1 MTVAKELK
9 RMTTPV
15 IVDINK
21 ETGQLPPLVAKAY
34 REAGGAMPIVIL
46 ADPGLTKIYGTYS
59 HPQLKA
65 QNYRDI
71 FRDAKRAISADIKEK
86 TFNITL
92 EAPKKA
98 EEKTAPTT
106 GTTAETPASPAV
118 EKPALAAKKDIIKI
132 DNPTMKS
139 WKSSRGS
146 AIEAK
151 LVGVEDKKTFVFV
164 TSGGKTLRVTGDQ
177 LSLTS
182 LNEAKKLAGLE

>member
-9 RMTTPV
+9 RMTAPV

-59 HPQLKA
+59 HPQLKG

-92 EAPKKA
+92 EKPGRSG
-98 EEKTAPTT
+98 EKTAT
-106 GTTAETPASPAV
+106 TTATAATTPASPGV
-118 EKPALAAKKDIIKI
+118 EKPVPTVKKDIIKI

-146 AIEAK
+146 TIEAK
-151 LVGVEDKKTFVFV
+151 LVEVEDKKTFVLV
-164 TSGGKTLRVTGDQ
+164 TSGGQTLRVTGDQ
-177 LSLTS
+177 LSLTF
-182 LNEAKKLAGLE
+182 LNEARKLAGLE

>member
-1 MTVAKELK
+1 
-9 RMTTPV
+9 MTTPV

-21 ETGQLPPLVAKAY
+21 ETGQLPPIVAKAY
-34 REAGGAMPIVIL
+34 REAGGAMPIVVL

-59 HPQLKA
+59 HPQLKG

-86 TFNITL
+86 SFNITL
-92 EAPKKA
+92 EEPKKA
-98 EEKTAPTT
+98 DESTT
-106 GTTAETPASPAV
+106 GTAETPEKKPTAPES
-118 EKPALAAKKDIIKI
+118 EKPAPVAKKDIIKI
-132 DNPTMKS
+132 DNPSMKT

-182 LNEAKKLAGLE
+182 LNEAKKLAGLD